1 MKKRLEALEKIERLQ
16 KRLHDLAVWRLNA
29 LGRERDE
36 LAENHREMWEAL
48 GRGVAAYGP
57 PAAAPMRHI
66 RALERQIAAA
76 EAEVEAQSRRAID
89 QGARA
94 KLADRARESVDAR
107 YREQRQRKELAEL
120 IEDSLRNAKS
130 SSA

>member
-16 KRLHDLAVWRLNA
+16 RQMHDLAVWRLTA
-29 LGRERDE
+29 LGRERDD
-36 LAENHREMWEAL
+36 LVENHRAMLDAM
-48 GRGVAAYGP
+48 GSGIAAYGA
-57 PAAAPMRHI
+57 PAAAAMRRV

-76 EAEVEAQSRRAID
+76 AAEHEAQTRRAID

-94 KLADRARESVDAR
+94 KLADRARESADAR
-107 YREQRQRKELAEL
+107 YRDQRQRKELAEL
-120 IEDSLRNAKS
+120 IENSLRNPKS

>member
-1 MKKRLEALEKIERLQ
+1 
-16 KRLHDLAVWRLNA
+16 
-29 LGRERDE
+29 
-36 LAENHREMWEAL
+36 
-48 GRGVAAYGP
+48 
-57 PAAAPMRHI
+57 MRHI

-76 EAEVEAQSRRAID
+76 EAEVEAQTRRAID

-107 YREQRQRKELAEL
+107 YREQRQRKELVDL
-120 IEDSLRNAKS
+120 IEDSLRNPKS